1 MEDKEKRQVFEMNCP
16 QCGKIIFVEVVE
28 NNNKCYFASCEC
40 GYVRLE
46 VVKKRKGRGKNV

>member
-16 QCGKIIFVEVVE
+16 QCGRIIFVEVVE
-28 NNNKCYFASCEC
+28 NDNKCYFASCEC

-46 VVKKRKGRGKNV
+46 VVRKRKGKKENV